1 MANGETVPVMQ
12 VVKDTCKVT
21 INVSDL
27 PQWEQNGFKPVKL
40 EAGKPGG
47 KGKKL
52 EAGKP
57 GDDPEF
63 VSPEPE
69 AGGEGNEKSE

>member
-12 VVKDTCKVT
+12 VIKGTCKVT

-27 PQWEQNGFKPVKL
+27 PQWKKNGFKPFIEGKKPD
-40 EAGKPGG
+40 AGKP
-47 KGKKL
+47 
-52 EAGKP
+52 AG
-57 GDDPEF
+57 DPE
-63 VSPEPE
+63 SASSEPE